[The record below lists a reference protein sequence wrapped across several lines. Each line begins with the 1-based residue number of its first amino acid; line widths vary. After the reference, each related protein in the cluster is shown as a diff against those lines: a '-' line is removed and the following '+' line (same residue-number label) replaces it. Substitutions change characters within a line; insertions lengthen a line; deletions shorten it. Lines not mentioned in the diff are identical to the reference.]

1 MNNQMRWADKD
12 IYSTATIER
21 PSQTNTRSLG
31 GAIFLVAIQ
40 DYRSADEQEH
50 KSAERFLY
58 PRTRE
63 WQEQYDWAVALTEGL
78 NPAWLR

>member
-1 MNNQMRWADKD
+1 MNDQMRWADRS
-12 IYSTATIER
+12 IYATATIER

-58 PRTRE
+58 PRSASGRSNMTGR
-63 WQEQYDWAVALTEGL
+63 
-78 NPAWLR
+78 LR